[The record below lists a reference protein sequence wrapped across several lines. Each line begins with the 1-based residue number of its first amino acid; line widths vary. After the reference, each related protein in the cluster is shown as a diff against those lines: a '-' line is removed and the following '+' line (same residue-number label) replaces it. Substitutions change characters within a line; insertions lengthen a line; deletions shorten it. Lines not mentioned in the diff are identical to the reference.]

1 MAENYSNFWITLFYS
16 SSPSLPLLIPTNHNW
31 YLFFYTSNFIKNIS
45 TGFLIGEWGYF
56 GNFTYDWERECVW
69 ERASTMVLL
78 LWREGGAD
86 WVFEYEDL
94 VLTQIWVIQIEKEH
108 RVGLWLKRKTK
119 PKTSWVYKKQWLSL
133 SLSLSLT
140 QFLGLGFISFF
151 FNGVFNL
158 LPISNYPSSSFSCWV
173 FREAQFGFYF
183 LQSIFLW
190 TQNDSVLPETKS
202 EERGVESSERESGWD
217 WFGDD
222 EFGDGRR
229 VR

>member
-56 GNFTYDWERECVW
+56 GNFTYDWESECVW

-94 VLTQIWVIQIEKEH
+94 VLTQIWVVQIEKEH

-119 PKTSWVYKKQWLSL
+119 PKTSWVYKKQWFSL
-133 SLSLSLT
+133 SLSLS
-140 QFLGLGFISFF
+140 IS
-151 FNGVFNL
+151 
-158 LPISNYPSSSFSCWV
+158 
-173 FREAQFGFYF
+173 
-183 LQSIFLW
+183 
-190 TQNDSVLPETKS
+190 
-202 EERGVESSERESGWD
+202 
-217 WFGDD
+217 
-222 EFGDGRR
+222 R
-229 VR
+229 VRVYLILLQWRLQPPPNFELPLLLLLLLGIPGSSIWLLFPPKHFSLDTKRQHFTRS